1 MADSRLRRMRTPV
14 FVAWAATCVVVN
26 FFTVSRWRSVPIP
39 HLVMNVLTGTA
50 VLHGWPV
57 IEPDEWI
64 VVDPAAGKA
73 AIQSLAGTV
82 EDWLPR
88 LTGGGARAYS
98 IAIDARRSE
107 PGPWSPWCQRAEMT
121 FAAKPLLRLDEA
133 TIAADLPAVRAVW
146 IEAQVARGA
155 RRHLVEQLSTGAA
168 TRTDWFLGFI
178 VNDVVIA
185 LIAAAGFW
193 KLVSLS
199 LGAFSRRPARSPA

>member
-1 MADSRLRRMRTPV
+1 MADSWFRRSRAPV

-26 FFTVSRWRSVPIP
+26 FLTVSRWRSVPIP
-39 HLVMNVLTGTA
+39 HPVMNVLTGTA

-64 VVDPAAGKA
+64 VVDPATGKA

-82 EDWLPR
+82 ENWLPA

-98 IAIDARRSE
+98 IAIDTRRSE

-133 TIAADLPAVRAVW
+133 VIAADLPVVRAVW
-146 IEAQVARGA
+146 IDAQLARGA
-155 RRHLVEQLSTGAA
+155 DRRLVEDLSTGAA

-185 LIAAAGFW
+185 LIAAAGLW
-193 KLVSLS
+193 KALS
-199 LGAFSRRPARSPA
+199 LMLRAFSRRPVRSPA

>member
-1 MADSRLRRMRTPV
+1 MADSWFRRSRAPV

-26 FFTVSRWRSVPIP
+26 FLTVSRWRSVPIP
-39 HLVMNVLTGTA
+39 HPVMNVLTGTA

-64 VVDPAAGKA
+64 VVDPATGKA

-82 EDWLPR
+82 ENWLPA

-98 IAIDARRSE
+98 IAIDTRRSE

-133 TIAADLPAVRAVW
+133 VIAADLPVVRDVW
-146 IEAQVARGA
+146 IDAQLARGA
-155 RRHLVEQLSTGAA
+155 DRPLVEDLSTGAT

-185 LIAAAGFW
+185 LIAAAGLW
-193 KLVSLS
+193 KALS
-199 LGAFSRRPARSPA
+199 LMLRAFSRRPVRSPA